1 MRNADFALHN
11 SRNVLSAE
19 LALTRHLLFAT
30 YAVMVVRDLKFHDGV
45 IVADDLVTKPNIV
58 LLTVFTD
65 NNH

>member
-30 YAVMVVRDLKFHDGV
+30 YAV